1 MVNTKWTP
9 EEEKDLF
16 TWAKNKT
23 AGGRMPHKGWHL
35 IAKHLN
41 KKYHLGRTPN
51 ACFCRWDK
59 RPKLWE
65 QEPVKRF
72 VIGVDPGMLQKTSLS
87 LADFAE
93 AAKAALAIRNGAGP
107 AFKAL
112 SAIAGRCDTTPG
124 AVLDS
129 FIDNGVVSV
138 E

>member
-1 MVNTKWTP
+1 MINGKWTP

-16 TWAKNKT
+16 IWAKNKM

-35 IAKHLN
+35 IAKHLE
-41 KKYHLGRTPN
+41 KKHGVKHTPSACQLHLY
-51 ACFCRWDK
+51 K